1 MLEILTPAFWAL
13 MIFGG
18 LILNSE
24 QIILALVVAIIL
36 IKTMKVNSKYLLKTW
51 RLVSLAF
58 EIKDSRECLGVA
70 KWIICKNRKK
80 AGSINKIDEMIEIF
94 SFFLVDTWSKPLHDV
109 WMGNWYH
116 MKFIYLINIWRITIM
131 CQALFPDDVRTDSE
145 PDPVELNVVWRWKFN
160 KYL

>member
-1 MLEILTPAFWAL
+1 

-94 SFFLVDTWSKPLHDV
+94 SFFLVDT
-109 WMGNWYH
+109 
-116 MKFIYLINIWRITIM
+116 
-131 CQALFPDDVRTDSE
+131 
-145 PDPVELNVVWRWKFN
+145 
-160 KYL
+160 